1 MPIQQ
6 VTTITTHD
14 KALEL
19 FTDRL
24 AERRLF
30 FRYLHTD
37 PPPERL
43 IFFHGNGG
51 NGKSLLLKHLRT
63 VWCRLLATDEWAQI
77 DTHPDDR
84 AGNQAFVDGYQS
96 LVTEKHPPIPCIYHD
111 FDREKSGE
119 ESPREAWSVLLGLR
133 KELAR
138 HKLKLPFFDYAV
150 MRYLHIGRGLSRD
163 QIRSMLPMEELDLA
177 TTLLDL
183 ITSPEI
189 PVAGLIN
196 KLLEIFDKH
205 SKTKLALWFAK
216 RGLDEARLD
225 ELHRMEPNSDLPD
238 ALPQIFGEDLNTAM
252 QLSGAPAR
260 LVLMFDSHEAFW
272 GTERHLQS
280 TDAYF
285 QRDAWLRRFLAQL
298 FNPNHRVLLVLAGRE
313 PPRWHEAPYDPI
325 PRDYIDTQLV
335 GHLDND
341 DADDYLRR
349 ALGQAKEASDEGDES
364 SNGDELLREALIHYA
379 EAEPGQVHP
388 LHLGLAADVVLMARR
403 QGEQLTAASFADT
416 PALTQKGR
424 ILVTRFLKHC
434 PRDIEDAV
442 EALAAARGFDKALF
456 YSLGERLHFHA
467 TDAAF
472 ATLTGFSFVWEDSRP
487 GEDDSKPWYRIH
499 NLLRRVLEEYAQARV
514 QQAHAALETIYREDA
529 QTNPIAIAEAI
540 YHVNQQEW
548 ERGYREWI
556 ETMEEALQNATYDLA
571 ETLADLR
578 FVLRLETVFAR
589 GYVDY
594 QVAYFNRQLSRYQ
607 DSSSAY
613 AQAVASYD
621 EVLARAPDYVLAHNN
636 KSNTLLGLGEL
647 RAALSEHEG
656 AANAYTQAV
665 AACDEALAR
674 APDYV
679 AALIN
684 KGNALQGLGKLRAAL
699 SDHENSANA
708 YTQAVAA
715 YDEALA
721 RAPDDVAAYNNKGS
735 ALAGLG
741 KLHAVLSDHENSANA
756 YAQAVAACD
765 EALARSPDY
774 VAAHNN
780 KGLALEGLGELRAAL
795 SDHEGAA
802 NACAQAIAAYDEA
815 LARAP
820 DYVLAHNNKGNA
832 LQGLGELRAALSDHE
847 GAANAYAQAVGA
859 YDEALARAPDDVA
872 AHNNKGFALAELGAL
887 RAALSD
893 HEGAANAY

>member
-30 FRYLHTD
+30 SRYLHTD

-63 VWCRLLATDEWAQI
+63 AWSHLLSADEWAQI
-77 DTHPDDR
+77 DTHPHDR

-96 LVTEKHPPIPCIYHD
+96 SVTEEHPPIPCIYHD

-138 HKLKLPFFDYAV
+138 QKLKLPFFDYAV

-225 ELHRMEPNSDLPD
+225 ELHRMEPRSDLPD

-298 FNPNHRVLLVLAGRE
+298 FNPNHRVLVVLAGRE

-325 PRDYIDTQLV
+325 PRDYVDTQLV

-349 ALGQAKEASDEGDES
+349 ALGRAEEVSDEGDES
-364 SNGDELLREALIHYA
+364 SNGDESLREALIRYA

-403 QGEQLTAASFADT
+403 QGEQLTADSFADA

-442 EALAAARGFDKALF
+442 EALAAARGFDNALF

-487 GEDDSKPWYRIH
+487 GEDDGKPWYRIH
-499 NLLRRVLEEYAQARV
+499 NLLRRVLEEYAQERV

-540 YHVNQQEW
+540 YHANQQEW

-556 ETMEEALQNATYDLA
+556 ETMEGALQNARYDLA

-594 QVAYFNRQLSRYQ
+594 QVAELNLNLSRYQ

-613 AQAVASYD
+613 A
-621 EVLARAPDYVLAHNN
+621 
-636 KSNTLLGLGEL
+636 
-647 RAALSEHEG
+647 
-656 AANAYTQAV
+656 
-665 AACDEALAR
+665 
-674 APDYV
+674 
-679 AALIN
+679 
-684 KGNALQGLGKLRAAL
+684 
-699 SDHENSANA
+699 
-708 YTQAVAA
+708 QAVAA

-721 RAPDDVAAYNNKGS
+721 RAPDDVAAHISKGN
-735 ALAGLG
+735 ALVRLG
-741 KLHAVLSDHENSANA
+741 QLHADLSDYEGAANA

-765 EALARSPDY
+765 EALAR
-774 VAAHNN
+774 
-780 KGLALEGLGELRAAL
+780 
-795 SDHEGAA
+795 
-802 NACAQAIAAYDEA
+802 
-815 LARAP
+815 AP
-820 DYVLAHNNKGNA
+820 DDVTAHSSKGSAFN
-832 LQGLGELRAALSDHE
+832 GLGELRAALSDHE
-847 GAANAYAQAVGA
+847 GAANAYAQAVAA
-859 YDEALARAPDDVA
+859 YDEALARAP
-872 AHNNKGFALAELGAL
+872 
-887 RAALSD
+887 
-893 HEGAANAY
+893 